1 MALVFQTWTLC
12 IYYDVHCTLLHK
24 RKTAIFANNKQQQR
38 VSPQTR
44 LMEPPTAVEVSKKR
58 HCVIKVQHTHTRFF
72 INSTTGTRAKRKKLL
87 FSLKMRS
94 KEDQKRRKLHFL
106 PRRKAY
112 AYDLKA
118 TLHRHVTHA
127 IRGRTEWRHVS

>member
-58 HCVIKVQHTHTRFF
+58 HCVIKVQHTHTHVFLSIAQLELEQRER
-72 INSTTGTRAKRKKLL
+72 NY
-87 FSLKMRS
+87 FS
-94 KEDQKRRKLHFL
+94 
-106 PRRKAY
+106 
-112 AYDLKA
+112 
-118 TLHRHVTHA
+118 V
-127 IRGRTEWRHVS
+127 